1 MKTFNDL
8 VFGEHI
14 NPNMINDT
22 KQARMQFDNGYGISV
37 LLGGEGIYSNGIDTY
52 EVAILYDDELCYDSG
67 LCDDILAYRTQEEIT
82 ELMEKIQQ
90 LSNKN
95 TEKVVT
101 LTLGD
106 ITLLEKLVSNKVEKL
121 ERELQRQMIEFG
133 FNRNSIFLKEETKEI
148 TQYSKILEKLK

>member
-8 VFGEHI
+8 IFGQHI
-14 NPNMINDT
+14 NNCIKDT
-22 KQARMQFDNGYGISV
+22 KQAMMQFNNGYGISV

-52 EVAILYDDELCYDSG
+52 EVAILYNDELCYDSG
-67 LCDDILAYRTQEEIT
+67 LCDDVLGHQTEGEIT

-90 LSNKN
+90 LPNKN

-106 ITLLEKLVSNKVEKL
+106 ITLLQKSVSNKVEEL
-121 ERELQRQMIEFG
+121 ECKLQRLMRDLG
-133 FNRNSIFLKEETKEI
+133 YNKNSIFFKEI
-148 TQYSKILEKLK
+148 NKEIAKYSEILERLK

>member
-8 VFGEHI
+8 IFGQHI
-14 NPNMINDT
+14 NNCIKDT

-67 LCDDILAYRTQEEIT
+67 LCDDIFAHRTQEEIT
-82 ELMEKIQQ
+82 KLMEKIQQ
-90 LSNKN
+90 LPNKN

-106 ITLLEKLVSNKVEKL
+106 ITLLQKSVSNKVEEL
-121 ERELQRQMIEFG
+121 ECKLQRLMRDLG
-133 FNRNSIFLKEETKEI
+133 YNKNSIFFKEI
-148 TQYSKILEKLK
+148 NKEIAKYSEILERLK

>member
-8 VFGEHI
+8 IFGQHI
-14 NPNMINDT
+14 NNCIKDT
-22 KQARMQFDNGYGISV
+22 KQARMQFENGYGISV

-67 LCDDILAYRTQEEIT
+67 LCDDIFAHRTQEEIT
-82 ELMEKIQQ
+82 QLMEKIQ
-90 LSNKN
+90 LLPNKN

-106 ITLLEKLVSNKVEKL
+106 ITLLQKSVSNKIEEL
-121 ERELQRQMIEFG
+121 ECKLQRLMRDLG
-133 FNRNSIFLKEETKEI
+133 YNKNSIFFKEI
-148 TQYSKILEKLK
+148 NKEIAKYSEILERLK

>member
-8 VFGEHI
+8 NFGQHI
-14 NPNMINDT
+14 NNFIKDT

-52 EVAILYDDELCYDSG
+52 EVAILYDDELCDDSG
-67 LCDDILAYRTQEEIT
+67 LCDNIFAHRTQEEIT

-90 LSNKN
+90 LPNKN

-106 ITLLEKLVSNKVEKL
+106 ITLLQKSVSNKVEEL
-121 ERELQRQMIEFG
+121 ECKLQRLMRDLG
-133 FNRNSIFLKEETKEI
+133 YNKNSIFFKEI
-148 TQYSKILEKLK
+148 NKEIAKYSEILERLK

>member
-8 VFGEHI
+8 IFGQHI
-14 NPNMINDT
+14 NPNVNDT
-22 KQARMQFDNGYGISV
+22 KQARMTFENGYGISV
-37 LLGGEGIYSNGIDTY
+37 LLGGYGIYSNGIDTY
-52 EVAILYDDELCYDSG
+52 EVVILYDDDLCYDTG
-67 LCDDILAYRTQEEIT
+67 LCDDVLGYQTESEIT

-90 LSNKN
+90 LPNKN

-106 ITLLEKLVSNKVEKL
+106 ITLLQKLVSDKVEKL
-121 ERELQRQMIEFG
+121 EHELQRQMIEFG
-133 FNRNSIFLKEETKEI
+133 FNRNSIFLKEETKKI